1 MIWLIQF
8 YFRCR
13 QTGLRQP
20 VSRGKRPFRTTSKTP
35 SANALRIGPEAAP
48 PRPSAAV
55 SAAIVI
61 HPIPTAGTAKEPNNL
76 RRHTLRSEGV
86 KKLQILRRGYWAFRK
101 IRYLCPANGGLAQLA
116 RALAWHARGHEFESR
131 ILHQSDGDGSPA
143 KYSFAGFY
151 IFESNATKCRQTHI
165 TRSLFG
171 APCVSEK
178 TGRPN
183 KDSMRCI
190 T

>member
-55 SAAIVI
+55 SAAIVV

-116 RALAWHARGHEFESR
+116 RALAWHARGHEFEPR
-131 ILHQSDGDGSPA
+131 ILHQ
-143 KYSFAGFY
+143 
-151 IFESNATKCRQTHI
+151 
-165 TRSLFG
+165 TRNSRMISCGCFLF
-171 APCVSEK
+171 
-178 TGRPN
+178 
-183 KDSMRCI
+183 DSMSFMGGVR
-190 T
+190 TLPSEVFPADPEGQFFRYSTAARPSLRG

>member
-55 SAAIVI
+55 SAAIAV

-101 IRYLCPANGGLAQLA
+101 IRYLCPAKGGLAQLA

-131 ILHQSDGDGSPA
+131 ILHQ
-143 KYSFAGFY
+143 
-151 IFESNATKCRQTHI
+151 
-165 TRSLFG
+165 
-171 APCVSEK
+171 K
-178 TGRPN
+178 TPN
-183 KDSMRCI
+183 KTANPCKPYICGACRF
-190 T
+190 

>member
-55 SAAIVI
+55 SAAIAV
-61 HPIPTAGTAKEPNNL
+61 HPIPTAGTAKEPDNL

-101 IRYLCPANGGLAQLA
+101 IRYLCPEKGGLAQLA

-131 ILHQSDGDGSPA
+131 ILHHKNGTIERWSRFSVYVSARIGRTRHKRHKSIR
-143 KYSFAGFY
+143 AGLHP
-151 IFESNATKCRQTHI
+151 QH
-165 TRSLFG
+165 
-171 APCVSEK
+171 
-178 TGRPN
+178 
-183 KDSMRCI
+183 
-190 T
+190 

>member
-55 SAAIVI
+55 SAAIVV

-131 ILHQSDGDGSPA
+131 ILHHKNGTIERWSRFSVYVSGRIGRTRHKRHKRHKSIR
-143 KYSFAGFY
+143 AGLHP
-151 IFESNATKCRQTHI
+151 QH
-165 TRSLFG
+165 
-171 APCVSEK
+171 
-178 TGRPN
+178 
-183 KDSMRCI
+183 
-190 T
+190 